1 MSTVIKKLYV
11 KVTTSMTLYSTVGG
25 SLMSF
30 EPTCRTT
37 AAGCVCVGAV
47 GTNDRYLLTVLIL
60 A

>member
-1 MSTVIKKLYV
+1 MMLY
-11 KVTTSMTLYSTVGG
+11 LTVGG

-37 AAGCVCVGAV
+37 AAGCVCGGAV
-47 GTNDRYLLTVLIL
+47 GINDGYLLTVLII